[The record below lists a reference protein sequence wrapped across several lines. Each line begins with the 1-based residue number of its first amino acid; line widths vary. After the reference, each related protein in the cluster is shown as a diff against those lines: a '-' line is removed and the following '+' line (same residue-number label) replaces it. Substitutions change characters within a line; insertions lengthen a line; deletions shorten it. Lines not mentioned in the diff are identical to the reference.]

1 MMRRTR
7 RLCLAICAIALS
19 WLPVTGWAML
29 DFRTFFE
36 EHSTPMWMLSVDN
49 GEILEANRAAEDF
62 YGFEQLEGMHID
74 QINMLTPEQL
84 EEELKRVAQAERNH
98 LYFRHRLANGE
109 VKVMGV
115 YTDRYNVDGR
125 EVMISSLYDT
135 SEFESSAERHY
146 IERVEEQVDLQT
158 QQLQA
163 SRQRTLWL
171 AMGAT
176 LLQLGVIAILLVILQ
191 RLRRSQRENR
201 RLIDELS
208 FRNQELERLSHV
220 MAHHFQEPSR
230 RLVSFAQ
237 QLSQQLSQKP
247 PQQSS
252 QQPSQHNSRLL
263 TEADNEEVLMAVGFI
278 ERQAKQLKEL
288 VSEIQRY
295 LSLDITPKPETLEPE
310 RVIEAVCHR
319 DPELAEISRAGA
331 VEIPQRLPP
340 VNADAR
346 QLKMIFRALL
356 HNAWL
361 YRDPERPLRIR
372 ITAHTLGERVE
383 FRVEDNGSGIAPE
396 YREQVLEIFSRLVPH
411 SEQYPGTGMGLAL
424 VVKALRNVEGH
435 IAIEEGI
442 SSGTA
447 IIFDLPRA
455 R

>member
-1 MMRRTR
+1 MRRFIR
-7 RLCLAICAIALS
+7 RCLIASAFVLS
-19 WLPVTGWAML
+19 WLPVTSWAL

-36 EHSTPMWMLSVDN
+36 QHSTPMWMLSVDN
-49 GEILEANRAAEDF
+49 GDILEANQAAEDF
-62 YGFEQLEGMHID
+62 YGFDQLEGMNID

-115 YTDRYNVDGR
+115 YTDRYKVDGR
-125 EVMISSLYDT
+125 EVMVSSLYDT

-146 IERVEEQVDLQT
+146 VARVEEQVDLQT
-158 QQLQA
+158 QQLQD

-176 LLQLGVIAILLVILQ
+176 LLQLGVIAILLIVLL

-201 RLIDELS
+201 RLIKELS

-237 QLSQQLSQKP
+237 QLSQQLAHKP
-247 PQQSS
+247 SLPK
-252 QQPSQHNSRLL
+252 
-263 TEADNEEVLMAVGFI
+263 ADENNEEMLMATGFI
-278 ERQAKQLKEL
+278 ERQARQLKEL

-295 LSLDITPKPETLEPE
+295 LSLDIRPKPETLEPE

-319 DPELAEISRAGA
+319 DPELAEISRAGT

-340 VNADAR
+340 VEADAH
-346 QLKMIFRALL
+346 QLKMIFRAIL

-361 YRDPERPLRIR
+361 YRDPDRSLKIR
-372 ITAHTLGERVE
+372 ITARTLGERVQ

-396 YREQVLEIFSRLVPH
+396 YRKQVLDIFSRLVPH
-411 SEQYPGTGMGLAL
+411 NEQYPGTGMGLAL

-435 IAIEEGI
+435 IAIEEGM
-442 SSGTA
+442 SGGTA

>member
-29 DFRTFFE
+29 DFKTFFE

-98 LYFRHRLANGE
+98 LYFRHRLADGE
-109 VKVMGV
+109 IKVIGV
-115 YTDRYNVDGR
+115 YTDRHMIDGR

-135 SEFESSAERHY
+135 SEFESSAERYY

-163 SRQRTLWL
+163 SRQWTLLL

-201 RLIDELS
+201 RLIQDL
-208 FRNQELERLSHV
+208 FYRNQELERLSHV

-237 QLSQQLSQKP
+237 QLSQQLSHH
-247 PQQSS
+247 ST
-252 QQPSQHNSRLL
+252 QPIAKEDSEQM
-263 TEADNEEVLMAVGFI
+263 LMATGFI
-278 ERQAKQLKEL
+278 ESQARQLKEL
-288 VSEIQRY
+288 VSEIQHY
-295 LSLDITPKPETLEPE
+295 LSLDITPKLETLEPE

-319 DPELAEISRAGA
+319 DPQLAEISRAGKL
-331 VEIPQRLPP
+331 EIPHRLPQ
-340 VNADAR
+340 VQADAR

-356 HNAWL
+356 QNAWL
-361 YRDPERPLRIR
+361 YRDPERPLRIQVTAR
-372 ITAHTLGERVE
+372 ILNERVQ
-383 FRVEDNGSGIAPE
+383 FRVEDNGHGIAPE
-396 YREQVLEIFSRLVPH
+396 YREQVLEMFSRLVPH

-435 IAIEEGI
+435 IAIEAGI
-442 SSGTA
+442 SGGTA